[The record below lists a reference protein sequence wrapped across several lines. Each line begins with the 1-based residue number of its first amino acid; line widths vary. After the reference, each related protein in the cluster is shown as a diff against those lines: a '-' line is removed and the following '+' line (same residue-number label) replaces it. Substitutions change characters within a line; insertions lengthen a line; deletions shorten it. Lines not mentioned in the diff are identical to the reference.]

1 MMFGWVKKVVR
12 IKEWSDYD
20 RSMSFFIYVKSLF
33 KNLFILKDI
42 DKHPPKDFS
51 SVVDSYHL
59 EKDEL
64 KQRASF
70 FKKLTFLYLFIF
82 FAICVYSFYMFY
94 HTAYFVGF
102 VVICMSLIALCLAFR
117 YHFYLTLIQ
126 HQRLNLTLKDWV
138 SLLFKR

>member
-1 MMFGWVKKVVR
+1 MMLGWVKKVIR

-42 DKHPPKDFS
+42 DNHPPKDFS
-51 SVVDSYHL
+51 EVVDHYHL
-59 EKDEL
+59 EKDDL
-64 KQRASF
+64 MQRASF
-70 FKKLTFLYLFIF
+70 FKKLSFLYLFIF
-82 FAICVYSFYMFY
+82 FAICTYSFYMFY
-94 HTAYFVGF
+94 QAAYFVGF

-138 SLLFKR
+138 SLIFKR